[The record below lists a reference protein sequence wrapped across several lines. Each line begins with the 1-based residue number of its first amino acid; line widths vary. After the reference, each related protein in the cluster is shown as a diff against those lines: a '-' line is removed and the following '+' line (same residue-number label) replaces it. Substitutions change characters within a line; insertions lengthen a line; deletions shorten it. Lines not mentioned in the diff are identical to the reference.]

1 MSCPCVIRKRL
12 LAAVIPATM
21 LAPGLS
27 HYCVYLASRWNSP
40 RAQLSTLPSH
50 SPRRLNGVVTVSRAG
65 LAARRRY
72 SASTLLAVP
81 EVVQIRAVLLPGD
94 NCRSTT
100 ILIANAARGRNA
112 SVKDRAL
119 ETWFSRGFWAPK
131 HAIRSS
137 PGQTRR
143 RRSDQV
149 LPHLRA
155 ISHLTASGQQEQA
168 VATGE
173 V

>member
-1 MSCPCVIRKRL
+1 MRSFRHFPVTRPGGL
-12 LAAVIPATM
+12 TAWSLSLALVWLRGGGILRPH
-21 LAPGLS
+21 S
-27 HYCVYLASRWNSP
+27 SP
-40 RAQLSTLPSH
+40 FQKW
-50 SPRRLNGVVTVSRAG
+50 
-65 LAARRRY
+65 
-72 SASTLLAVP
+72 
-81 EVVQIRAVLLPGD
+81 VQIRAVLLPGD

-155 ISHLTASGQQEQA
+155 ISRLTASGQQEQA